1 MNSVTVSK
9 QLRLSRGTAL
19 VKACQE
25 SGLKVKEWCAL
36 NGVTKDTYYYWK
48 RKLKDLCLDQVDIPS
63 FVDISGE
70 FPPQTLAAT
79 ATPEASAS
87 VILPGLRIDVYEGA
101 SPAFLQKLMEAA
113 KNA

>member
-9 QLRLSRGTAL
+9 QLRLSRGSAL

-25 SGLKVKEWCAL
+25 SGLKVKEWCDL

-48 RKLKDLCLDQVDIPS
+48 RKLKDLCLDQMDIPS
-63 FVDISGE
+63 FVDISEELLSRTMAG
-70 FPPQTLAAT
+70 QSD
-79 ATPEASAS
+79 PEASAS
-87 VILPGLRIDVYEGA
+87 VILQGLRIDVYESA

>member
-9 QLRLSRGTAL
+9 QLRLSRGSAL

-25 SGLKVKEWCAL
+25 SGLKVREWCDL

-48 RKLKDLCLDQVDIPS
+48 RKLKDLCLDQMDIPS

-70 FPPQTLAAT
+70 FPSQSTTPQRA
-79 ATPEASAS
+79 PEASAS
-87 VILPGLRIDVYEGA
+87 VILQGVRIDVYESA
-101 SPAFLQKLMEAA
+101 SPAFLRKLMEAA
-113 KNA
+113 TDA